1 MRAGCD
7 FALSSITLTVVV
19 VMTAPS
25 YPQTATEHPP
35 GATLGEPLYSW
46 LLVLGLV
53 SKSFLPFLL
62 GAVIRDGHTAPFFT
76 DLLTKLDNHVK

>member
-35 GATLGEPLYSW
+35 EATLGEPLPDFMIF
-46 LLVLGLV
+46 
-53 SKSFLPFLL
+53 SFLRFMLMVL
-62 GAVIRDGHTAPFFT
+62 E
-76 DLLTKLDNHVK
+76 N

>member
-25 YPQTATEHPP
+25 YPQTATKHPP
-35 GATLGEPLYSW
+35 GSRLGEPLPDFMV
-46 LLVLGLV
+46 LVFKVYVNG
-53 SKSFLPFLL
+53 
-62 GAVIRDGHTAPFFT
+62 
-76 DLLTKLDNHVK
+76 KLEG